1 MKYPHS
7 KALVECTGI
16 WTFEAIWG
24 VFNITLGEWDYKT
37 ASKAMIM
44 VTQNSISYTWL
55 IYEIRIYG
63 CWTMVDAI
71 HTQESYRVRCIMMQW
86 WWNTCLN
93 GGVFFCFF
101 FVMFFLVL
109 PLAFGFL
116 ASWLLASTVPGSY
129 GSYGSYDS
137 YGSYGSY
144 VSLYARFCETRWH
157 LFPASVLTSSFLCY

>member
-101 FVMFFLVL
+101 FVMFFFGA
-109 PLAFGFL
+109 AFGFWLL
-116 ASWLLASTVPGSY
+116 ASWLLGFWLLRFLAPMAPMAPMTPMAPTAPMWVY
-129 GSYGSYDS
+129 MHAFVRHVDTFFQQ
-137 YGSYGSY
+137 
-144 VSLYARFCETRWH
+144 VS
-157 LFPASVLTSSFLCY
+157 